1 MAKRIKDIFQP
12 KSIRVIRVLLTHPGK
27 RWRILALAK
36 EAEVSLGWTHAVIA
50 TLQAQAY
57 IVRDENYRVSVV
69 DPARLLRR
77 WAAAHDFST
86 TNKFDEF
93 QTFEQDLDRLLSR
106 IKSLSV
112 SYALT
117 SLAGAWLIAPN
128 VRPVT
133 LDMYVLDG
141 AQMSEVVRAVE
152 LRPVEKGGNVRLVS
166 PYDVG
171 VFYGLRA
178 MNGVNVVSNIQ
189 LYVDLVNYPARG
201 EEASTALLRLIED
214 EWSKALGS

>member
-1 MAKRIKDIFQP
+1 M
-12 KSIRVIRVLLTHPGK
+12 THPGK

-86 TNKFDEF
+86 ANKFDEF

-178 MNGVNVVSNIQ
+178 MNGVNVVSNVQ

>member
-1 MAKRIKDIFQP
+1 ML
-12 KSIRVIRVLLTHPGK
+12 RVLLTHPEN
-27 RWRILALAK
+27 RWRILTLAK
-36 EAEVSLGWTHAVIA
+36 EAGVSLGWTYYVIA
-50 TLQAQAY
+50 TLQAQGY
-57 IVRDENYRVSVV
+57 VVRDESYRVSVV

-86 TNKFDEF
+86 ANMLDEF
-93 QTFEQDLDRLLSR
+93 QTFEQDLDHLLNR
-106 IKSLSV
+106 VKSLTV
-112 SYALT
+112 SYAVT
-117 SLAGAWLIAPN
+117 ALAGAWLVAPH
-128 VRPVT
+128 VRPMT
-133 LDMYVLDG
+133 LDMYVLG
-141 AQMSEVVRAVE
+141 KEQTSEIARVME

-166 PYDVG
+166 PYDAG

-178 MNGVNVVSNIQ
+178 VDGVKVASNVQ

>member
-1 MAKRIKDIFQP
+1 M
-12 KSIRVIRVLLTHPGK
+12 THLGN
-27 RWRILALAK
+27 RWRILTLAK
-36 EAEVSLGWTHAVIA
+36 EAGVSLGWTYYVIA
-50 TLQAQAY
+50 TLQAEGY
-57 IVRDENYRVSVV
+57 VVRDESYRIRVV

-77 WAAAHDFST
+77 WAATHDFLT
-86 TNKFDEF
+86 ANKFDEF
-93 QTFEQDLDRLLSR
+93 QTFEQDLDRLLSQ
-106 IKSLSV
+106 IQSLTV

-117 SLAGAWLIAPN
+117 GLAGAWLVAPY

-133 LDMYVLDG
+133 LDMYVLDKEQTREI
-141 AQMSEVVRAVE
+141 ARVME

-166 PYDVG
+166 PYDAG

-178 MNGVNVVSNIQ
+178 VDGAKVVSNVQ

-214 EWSKALGS
+214 EWSKVLGS

>member
-1 MAKRIKDIFQP
+1 
-12 KSIRVIRVLLTHPGK
+12 VT
-27 RWRILALAK
+27 
-36 EAEVSLGWTHAVIA
+36 A
-50 TLQAQAY
+50 TLQAQGY
-57 IVRDENYRVSVV
+57 VVRDESYRVSVV

-86 TNKFDEF
+86 ANKFDEF

-106 IKSLSV
+106 IKSLTV

-117 SLAGAWLIAPN
+117 GLAGAWLVAPY

-133 LDMYVLDG
+133 LDIYVLDKE
-141 AQMSEVVRAVE
+141 QTSEIARAVE

-166 PYDVG
+166 PYDSG

-178 MNGVNVVSNIQ
+178 VDGVNVVSNVQ

-201 EEASTALLRLIED
+201 EEASIALLRLIED
-214 EWSKALGS
+214 EWSKALVS

>member
-1 MAKRIKDIFQP
+1 
-12 KSIRVIRVLLTHPGK
+12 VIRVLLTHLGN
-27 RWRILALAK
+27 RWRILTLAK
-36 EAEVSLGWTHAVIA
+36 EAGVSLGWTHYVIA
-50 TLQAQAY
+50 TLQAQGY
-57 IVRDENYRVSVV
+57 VVRDESYRIRVV

-77 WAAAHDFST
+77 WAAAHDFLT
-86 TNKFDEF
+86 ANKFDEF
-93 QTFEQDLDRLLSR
+93 QTFEQDLDRLLSQ
-106 IKSLSV
+106 IQSLTV

-117 SLAGAWLIAPN
+117 GLAGAWLVAPY

-133 LDMYVLDG
+133 LDMYVLDKEQTREI
-141 AQMSEVVRAVE
+141 ARVME

-166 PYDVG
+166 PYDAG

-178 MNGVNVVSNIQ
+178 VDGAKVVSNVQ

-214 EWSKALGS
+214 EWSKVLGS